1 MKLSKGKSS
10 SFRNEHANTS
20 LLSDCTTGR
29 RAGVQV
35 LVLSMAQKGGIFND
49 VKPNAVFPTLLSH
62 SGVRTNVSTPLTTAL
77 VDHLIGEAA
86 LQAQMS

>member
-1 MKLSKGKSS
+1 
-10 SFRNEHANTS
+10 
-20 LLSDCTTGR
+20 
-29 RAGVQV
+29 
-35 LVLSMAQKGGIFND
+35 MAQKGGIFND